1 MLFNSEA
8 YLFFL
13 PAVVV
18 LTWCL
23 PSRLRP
29 AFLLLASWY
38 FYAFWSPPFLFLIIG
53 LTIANYLVGLVQG
66 RQAERRRSLL
76 VLALLIDVGA
86 LGIFKYL
93 GLLDQ
98 SAARRRE
105 RSITANQRRDVLCT
119 RAQLLVERC
128 FEVRG
133 DVRVYE
139 PACARKHDGHC
150 KREDKRQAEPDRQPS
165 QHQSLWRSR

>member
-1 MLFNSEA
+1 PQSGSWSRRPSSCARRSRSWSAEPSPATWRASSSRSVSWTSGRPSRRVLFNSEA

-76 VLALLIDVGA
+76 VLALLID
-86 LGIFKYL
+86 
-93 GLLDQ
+93 
-98 SAARRRE
+98 
-105 RSITANQRRDVLCT
+105 
-119 RAQLLVERC
+119 
-128 FEVRG
+128 
-133 DVRVYE
+133 
-139 PACARKHDGHC
+139 
-150 KREDKRQAEPDRQPS
+150 
-165 QHQSLWRSR
+165 